1 MLSYIN
7 NLKLLSLK
15 EWILLLYPFSC
26 FSHVAVNVIL
36 VLSSFILI
44 LEVIKKKL
52 LHYLKVKWAYLYITF
67 IFYNIF
73 NSFFSTDFLNAFQSG
88 VSQFRFLFFAFF
100 IYLCIPNLNN
110 LHLIIKTWIGL
121 LLFVC
126 LDGIYQ
132 YIYTNDFFGFP
143 KGATRLSGP
152 FGDRLVLGTYL
163 TYISI
168 PIIFYYF
175 PKVNKYNFCKKLFFI
190 FIYLVLLLTITISG
204 ERLALIMFI
213 FSSLFIFFFYTNLRK
228 VFIFLLFLSIFI
240 FFNFLMNPI
249 FKARTNDLISILS
262 NFYSSS
268 YGRLYES
275 SFLLFEKKPF
285 FGVGFKNYRVDCNN
299 QVDPRPNSPWQ
310 FCSTHPHNLY
320 LEILTETGIVGFVLF
335 FLIFYYFFIYILNK
349 IKNNIPNK
357 NYQKYSSLMYGNL
370 LIIFIYL
377 WPLKTSGSF
386 FTTWNAS
393 FFWLNLGF
401 VLLILRKTVKN

>member
-1 MLSYIN
+1 MLSYLN
-7 NLKLLSLK
+7 NLKLLSFK

-52 LHYLKVKWAYLYITF
+52 LHCLKVKWAYLYIIF

-73 NSFFSTDFLNAFQSG
+73 NSFFSSDFLNAFQSSF
-88 VSQFRFLFFAFF
+88 SQFRFLFFAFF

-110 LHLIIKTWIGL
+110 LHLIIRTWIGL

-132 YIYTNDFFGFP
+132 YIYLNDFFGFP
-143 KGATRLSGP
+143 KHTTRLSGP

-175 PKVNKYNFCKKLFFI
+175 PKVNKYNCYKKLFFI

-213 FSSLFIFFFYTNLRK
+213 FSSLFIYFFYTNLRK

-240 FFNFLMNPI
+240 FFNFFMNPI

-285 FGVGFKNYRVDCNN
+285 FGVGFKNYRVDCDN
-299 QVDPRPNSPWQ
+299 QIDPRPNSPWQ

-320 LEILTETGIVGFVLF
+320 LEILTETGIIGFVLF
-335 FLIFYYFFIYILNK
+335 FLIFYYFFIYVLNK